1 MAQYQLPPQ
10 SFTPDVTTPPKG
22 TLLAKYK
29 GAPVTSVRT
38 PALFIDQA
46 VFKRNCARMHS
57 SVKAWGASFRAHVK
71 THKTVEGVRL
81 QLQSGAGTTTAVV
94 VSTIMEAWEIVRGGL
109 VQDGTVDDILY
120 GLPVA
125 PSKLADL
132 AKLEHAMQTVNPNA
146 CLRLMIDNIYQVRAL
161 ESYGEK
167 VWSTFVKVDHGG
179 HRAGLPVGS
188 DALRELV
195 TTMIESP
202 SVHIH
207 GFYCHAG
214 DSYASTTLHQA
225 SSFLT
230 VEMHAVDAAA
240 TMALSILEARPEI
253 NSSKYKKPFVLSVG
267 STPTAHTTHL
277 VSSPADA
284 LAQEFTSGGVLEIHA
299 GNYPVCDLQQLHTGL
314 IGLGDV
320 AHRVLASVISAY
332 PARGE
337 GGVDEAMCDAGGIA
351 MSRDTG
357 PSGGFGDV
365 VPWVT
370 SSGESGVQGNYGML
384 EDGSVKCDWRLGRCS
399 QEHGIL
405 TRSKTNPQASSSP
418 LLTPGEHIWI
428 IGQHACL
435 TLAAY
440 PWYYIVDSDA
450 PGGLETV
457 MDVWV
462 PWKGW

>member
-94 VSTIMEAWEIVRGGL
+94 VSTIMEAWEI
-109 VQDGTVDDILY
+109 ILY

-299 GNYPVCDLQQLHTGL
+299 GNYPVRG
-314 IGLGDV
+314 
-320 AHRVLASVISAY
+320 ASRACGVISAY

-365 VPWVT
+365 VPW
-370 SSGESGVQGNYGML
+370 
-384 EDGSVKCDWRLGRCS
+384 
-399 QEHGIL
+399 
-405 TRSKTNPQASSSP
+405 
-418 LLTPGEHIWI
+418 
-428 IGQHACL
+428 
-435 TLAAY
+435 
-440 PWYYIVDSDA
+440 
-450 PGGLETV
+450 
-457 MDVWV
+457 
-462 PWKGW
+462 